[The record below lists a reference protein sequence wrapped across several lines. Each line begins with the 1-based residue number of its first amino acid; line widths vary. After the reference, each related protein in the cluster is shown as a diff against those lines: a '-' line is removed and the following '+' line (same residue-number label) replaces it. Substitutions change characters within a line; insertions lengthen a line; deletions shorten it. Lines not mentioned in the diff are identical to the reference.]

1 MMADLSTLDDTVPP
15 KSEKISLGDDR
26 IRETREAIIASFGT
40 LAGVGPATSEHYLKG
55 AHKIPRGGPGAR
67 PPVENLGR
75 IYINTTDEWFE
86 VDNGSNFDQLHT
98 VGSKVAYTGQVA
110 IPIGIFGTMAS
121 LPFKVRGD
129 NAVFICVQFNVV
141 PSTHS
146 ILVESTALIDGSS
159 MGMVPDITS
168 HRTQN
173 AGDPSTGMVL
183 FQYVGV
189 PIPAGPHVAE
199 FQLRTYA
206 VNTNCIQ
213 VMMGILVV

>member
-40 LAGVGPATSEHYLKG
+40 LAGVGPTTSEHHLKG
-55 AHKIPRGGPGAR
+55 AHKIPAGAVRPGN
-67 PPVENLGR
+67 VENPGR
-75 IYINTTDEWFE
+75 IFINTANEWFE

-98 VGSKVAYTGQVA
+98 VGTKMSHTGQVA

-159 MGMVPDITS
+159 MGMVPDIAS

-173 AGDPSTGMVL
+173 AGDYSTGMVL

-206 VNTNCIQ
+206 VNTNCTQ